1 MTKEKDNGCKKGACE
16 MVRDDKSIYHPDWK
30 SPAGKGD
37 QPRSTTKAYEENY
50 KSIFPN
56 AFKPKWQIISA
67 EHEEENAK
75 ETL

>member
-56 AFKPKWQIISA
+56 AFKPKWLHKV
-67 EHEEENAK
+67 EKEEDAK
-75 ETL
+75 ETS